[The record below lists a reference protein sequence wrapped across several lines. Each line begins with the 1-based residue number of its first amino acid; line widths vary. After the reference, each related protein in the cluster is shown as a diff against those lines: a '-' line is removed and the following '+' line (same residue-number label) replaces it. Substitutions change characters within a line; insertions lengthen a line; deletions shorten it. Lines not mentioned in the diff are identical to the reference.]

1 MTHNQ
6 TPDQLLY
13 LIQNH
18 PNKLTLLID
27 TLNLLK
33 SKNGFEQDLLTP
45 GFIKEWLISDI
56 LGHKCHKTKHGA
68 DATSMDGTEKYE
80 YLSCKEGGSFQLD
93 RIHEG
98 NLHRIERNDAFFFA
112 LFDKDNG
119 LECLK
124 IWKGST
130 SAVLIECR
138 DKFRTMSQSSNHICI
153 SRKWVI
159 NNCELVYERR

>member
-1 MTHNQ
+1 MTPH
-6 TPDQLLY
+6 QLLSS
-13 LIQNH
+13 ISEH
-18 PNKLTLLID
+18 PNKLSLLID
-27 TLNLLK
+27 TLNLFK
-33 SKNGFEQDLLTP
+33 TQNGFEQDLLPP
-45 GFIKEWLISDI
+45 GFIKEWLVSDI

-80 YLSCKEGGSFQLD
+80 YLSCKEGGTFQLD

-119 LECLK
+119 LECLR

-130 SAVLIECR
+130 SAVLMECR
-138 DKFRTMSQSSNHICI
+138 NKFRTMSQSSNHIGI

-159 NNCELVYERR
+159 NHCELVYERN

>member
-1 MTHNQ
+1 MTPH
-6 TPDQLLY
+6 QLLSS
-13 LIQNH
+13 ISEH
-18 PNKLTLLID
+18 PNKLSLLID
-27 TLNLLK
+27 TLNLFK
-33 SKNGFEQDLLTP
+33 TQNGFEQDLLTP
-45 GFIKEWLISDI
+45 GFIKEWLVSDI

-80 YLSCKEGGSFQLD
+80 YLSCKEGGTFQLD

-124 IWKGST
+124 IWKGPT
-130 SAVLIECR
+130 SAVLMECR
-138 DKFRTMSQSSNHICI
+138 DKFRTMSQSSNHIGI

-159 NNCELVYERR
+159 NHCELVYERN

>member
-1 MTHNQ
+1 MTPH
-6 TPDQLLY
+6 QLLSS
-13 LIQNH
+13 ISEH
-18 PNKLTLLID
+18 PNKLSLLID
-27 TLNLLK
+27 TLNLFK
-33 SKNGFEQDLLTP
+33 TQNGFEQDLLTP
-45 GFIKEWLISDI
+45 GFIKEWLVSDI

-80 YLSCKEGGSFQLD
+80 YLSCKEGGTFQLD

-130 SAVLIECR
+130 SAVLMECR
-138 DKFRTMSQSSNHICI
+138 DKFRTMSQSSNHIGI

-159 NNCELVYERR
+159 NHCELVYERR

>member
-1 MTHNQ
+1 MTPH
-6 TPDQLLY
+6 QLLSS
-13 LIQNH
+13 ISEH
-18 PNKLTLLID
+18 PNKLSLLID
-27 TLNLLK
+27 TLNLFK
-33 SKNGFEQDLLTP
+33 TQNGFEQDLLTP
-45 GFIKEWLISDI
+45 GFIKEWLVSDI

-68 DATSMDGTEKYE
+68 DATSIDGTEKYE
-80 YLSCKEGGSFQLD
+80 YLSCKEGGTFQLD

-119 LECLK
+119 LECLR

-130 SAVLIECR
+130 SAVLMECR
-138 DKFRTMSQSSNHICI
+138 NKFRTMSQSSNHICI

-159 NNCELVYERR
+159 NNCELVYERN

>member
-1 MTHNQ
+1 MTPH
-6 TPDQLLY
+6 QLLSS
-13 LIQNH
+13 ISEH
-18 PNKLTLLID
+18 PNKLSLLID
-27 TLNLLK
+27 TLNLFK
-33 SKNGFEQDLLTP
+33 TQNGFEQDLLTP
-45 GFIKEWLISDI
+45 GFIKEWLVSDI

-80 YLSCKEGGSFQLD
+80 YLSCKEGGTFQLD

-119 LECLK
+119 LECLR

-130 SAVLIECR
+130 SAVLMECR
-138 DKFRTMSQSSNHICI
+138 NKFRTMSQSSNHIGI

-159 NNCELVYERR
+159 NHCELVYERN

>member
-1 MTHNQ
+1 MTPH
-6 TPDQLLY
+6 QLLSS
-13 LIQNH
+13 ISEH
-18 PNKLTLLID
+18 PNKLSLLID
-27 TLNLLK
+27 TLNLFK
-33 SKNGFEQDLLTP
+33 KQNGFEQDLLTP
-45 GFIKEWLISDI
+45 GFIKEWLVSDI

-80 YLSCKEGGSFQLD
+80 YLSCKEGGTFQLD

-124 IWKGST
+124 IWKGSK
-130 SAVLIECR
+130 SAVLMECR
-138 DKFRTMSQSSNHICI
+138 NKFRTMSQSSNHIGI

-159 NNCELVYERR
+159 NHCELVYERN

>member
-1 MTHNQ
+1 MTPH
-6 TPDQLLY
+6 QLLSS
-13 LIQNH
+13 ISEH
-18 PNKLTLLID
+18 PNKLSLLID
-27 TLNLLK
+27 TLNLFK
-33 SKNGFEQDLLTP
+33 TQNGFEQDLLTP
-45 GFIKEWLISDI
+45 GFIKEWLVSDI

-80 YLSCKEGGSFQLD
+80 YLSCKEGGTFQLD

-119 LECLK
+119 LECLR

-130 SAVLIECR
+130 SAVLMECR
-138 DKFRTMSQSSNHICI
+138 NKFRTMSQSSNHIGI

-159 NNCELVYERR
+159 NHCELVYERR

>member
-1 MTHNQ
+1 MTPH
-6 TPDQLLY
+6 QLLSS
-13 LIQNH
+13 ISEH
-18 PNKLTLLID
+18 PNKLSLLID
-27 TLNLLK
+27 TLNLFK
-33 SKNGFEQDLLTP
+33 KQNGFEQDLLTP
-45 GFIKEWLISDI
+45 GFIKEWLVSDI

-80 YLSCKEGGSFQLD
+80 YLSCKEGGTFQLD

-119 LECLK
+119 LECLR

-130 SAVLIECR
+130 SVVLMECR
-138 DKFRTMSQSSNHICI
+138 NKFRTMSQSSNHIGI

-159 NNCELVYERR
+159 NHCELVYERN

>member
-1 MTHNQ
+1 MTPH
-6 TPDQLLY
+6 QLLSS
-13 LIQNH
+13 ISEH
-18 PNKLTLLID
+18 PNKLSLLIN
-27 TLNLLK
+27 TLNLFK
-33 SKNGFEQDLLTP
+33 TQNGFEQDLLTP
-45 GFIKEWLISDI
+45 GFIKEWLVSDI

-80 YLSCKEGGSFQLD
+80 YLSCKEGGTFQLD

-119 LECLK
+119 LECLR

-130 SAVLIECR
+130 SVVLMECR
-138 DKFRTMSQSSNHICI
+138 NKFRTMSQSSNHIGI

-159 NNCELVYERR
+159 NHCELVYERN

>member
-1 MTHNQ
+1 MTPH
-6 TPDQLLY
+6 QLLSS
-13 LIQNH
+13 ISEH
-18 PNKLTLLID
+18 PNKLSLLID
-27 TLNLLK
+27 TLNLFK
-33 SKNGFEQDLLTP
+33 TQNGFEQDLLTP
-45 GFIKEWLISDI
+45 GFIKEWLVSDI

-80 YLSCKEGGSFQLD
+80 YLSCKEGGTFQLD

-119 LECLK
+119 LECLR

-130 SAVLIECR
+130 SVVLMECR
-138 DKFRTMSQSSNHICI
+138 NKFRTMSQSSNHIGI

-159 NNCELVYERR
+159 NHCELVYERN